1 MTFCTSTNLTRSD
14 FEITLYDCMRFY
26 SGIWFTLGSAMA
38 RAMYTDKGLRSDRP
52 KQSTGQTTRGGFKWE
67 PQIGFENGKK
77 ALIAPDTPGTVSINT
92 TWFRMTIGTRNTH
105 GQ

>member
-1 MTFCTSTNLTRSD
+1 LELNTALLTFCTSTNLTRSD

-52 KQSTGQTTRGGFKWE
+52 KHSQPLAS
-67 PQIGFENGKK
+67 PV
-77 ALIAPDTPGTVSINT
+77 LI
-92 TWFRMTIGTRNTH
+92 
-105 GQ
+105 